1 MSKTGQV
8 GDILWAISYAAEGD
22 REQAMAWLQKSAANH
37 GSEFPYEIRDP
48 LFDPLRSDPR
58 YVKMMQDVGL
68 PQ

>member
-1 MSKTGQV
+1 
-8 GDILWAISYAAEGD
+8 
-22 REQAMAWLQKSAANH
+22 MAWLQKSAANH